1 MMEQFEYLSQEIIEK
16 EQKSNYLKLEIIL
29 TDIIRNIKATTYS
42 GFNRFE
48 AIRAVNVLKGFSI
61 AHNLKKINFDDL
73 PKGRDEYIEKLTDY
87 LEQLLLDDNINMYA
101 DLFIKKAEGKLSD
114 KEYDDIQNMIKNIK
128 ETVNKSTTL
137 DEKLRQMILDKI
149 NELISTL
156 DQSLTKMEKAKL
168 IVNEINGMI
177 KATHDDVLKPMAE
190 TFTNVINKLN
200 PLKKENKQIEY
211 KEDIVDVEVTVINQ
225 IEDKTE

>member
-1 MMEQFEYLSQEIIEK
+1 MMEQLEYLSQEIIEK
-16 EQKSNYLKLEIIL
+16 EQKSNYLKLESIL
-29 TDIIRNIKATTYS
+29 TDIIRKIKATNYNN
-42 GFNRFE
+42 FNRFE
-48 AIRAVNVLKGFSI
+48 ALRAINFLKSFSST
-61 AHNLKKINFDDL
+61 HNLKKINTDKL
-73 PKGRDEYIEKLTDY
+73 PKEREAYIEKLTNY
-87 LEQLLLDDNINMYA
+87 LEEILLDDDINMYA
-101 DLFIKKAEGKLSD
+101 DLFIKTVEGKLSD
-114 KEYDDIQNMIKNIK
+114 KEYQDIQDMINNIK
-128 ETVNKSTTL
+128 QTVNKSTTL
-137 DEKLRQMILDKI
+137 DGKLKQMILDKI

-156 DQSLTKMEKAKL
+156 DQSLTKMEKAKS

-211 KEDIVDVEVTVINQ
+211 KEDILDVKVTVINQ